1 MVNNGQR
8 DKTRLG
14 TVQDFK
20 KNLKIQCISHCV
32 GIILYSSIM
41 QMNAVV
47 WYWHSIIISNISL
60 WAISVISKTNQ
71 LWFLTMGYS
80 RKIQKGGGAMEW
92 RHGISRGIEKI
103 ECGNSK
109 CQ

>member
-20 KNLKIQCISHCV
+20 KNVCISHCV
-32 GIILYSSIM
+32 GIVLYSSIM

-47 WYWHSIIISNISL
+47 
-60 WAISVISKTNQ
+60 
-71 LWFLTMGYS
+71 
-80 RKIQKGGGAMEW
+80 
-92 RHGISRGIEKI
+92 
-103 ECGNSK
+103 
-109 CQ
+109 

>member
-41 QMNAVV
+41 QMNTVV
-47 WYWHSIIISNISL
+47 
-60 WAISVISKTNQ
+60 
-71 LWFLTMGYS
+71 
-80 RKIQKGGGAMEW
+80 
-92 RHGISRGIEKI
+92 
-103 ECGNSK
+103 
-109 CQ
+109 